1 MKVATGFMALYHSVT
16 TTYDVSAMRIDCGE
30 LSGTPIE
37 RRGSSAEVSAAYRH
51 LMKDGYVILD
61 RAIAPAQLAP
71 LLAALDDMPQGT
83 PKSLAVASRRH
94 VRPLALAGAVANP
107 WIYANPMVVALAR
120 ETLDE
125 NAILLG
131 LSADT
136 VLPGG
141 GPQHVDRDGRPLF
154 DAAISTLLPAHA
166 ITCVL
171 PLDGPAEL
179 AVWAGSHRWKA
190 REEDV
195 APELVELAPG
205 ACLVRDSRLFSSD
218 PGNRSDTRRIALRAV
233 YARRWYRDSLQGLQR
248 PTARPVLG
256 EGFLAGVDPENG
268 SLFSHMR
275 AP

>member
-1 MKVATGFMALYHSVT
+1 MKVATGFMALYHSVAT
-16 TTYDVSAMRIDCGE
+16 IYDESAMRIDCGE
-30 LSGTPIE
+30 LSGTPID
-37 RRGSSAEVSAAYRH
+37 RRGGSAEVSAAYRH

-61 RAIAPAQLAP
+61 RLIAPAQLAP
-71 LLAALDDMPQGT
+71 LIAVLDDMPQGT

-94 VRPLALAGAVANP
+94 VRALALDGAVANP
-107 WIYANPMVVALAR
+107 CLYANPTVVALAR
-120 ETLDE
+120 EALDE

-171 PLDGPAEL
+171 PLEGPAEL
-179 AVWAGSHRWKA
+179 AVWPGSHRWKA

-195 APELVELAPG
+195 APDLVELAPG

-218 PGNRSDTRRIALRAV
+218 PGNRSETRRIALRAV

-248 PTARPVLG
+248 PTLRPVLG
-256 EGFLAGVDPENG
+256 EDFLAGIAPQV
-268 SLFSHMR
+268 SALFAHMR
-275 AP
+275 VP